1 VIAVFVY
8 EEKHQMPPFPLPL
21 GELMGHWSQYIVYL
35 LIGIAF
41 GVALEVSGFANAP
54 LLASQFYFKNMTV
67 LKVMFGAIVTAMV
80 LVFLSTAIGLLDFN
94 LIYVNPTYL
103 WPGIMGGLI
112 MGVGF
117 ILGGFCPGTS
127 LVSAAVGKIDGVIF
141 VLGVLFGIF
150 AFGETVGFY
159 EDFWYSSYLGRYTI
173 PEWLGLPTGLVVIGI
188 VLMALFMFWGAEQ
201 LEHIFG
207 GRDLSKEPKWRYYA
221 AGGLLGIA
229 VLGAVIGQPTPEERW
244 ARLEATEGAKLA
256 DRQVQIHPGELLAT
270 QADDKVKT
278 ILLDLRPQADFNL
291 FHLEGARNVT
301 YEQLPE
307 LGKELREEP
316 ANTVIVLVSND
327 EAAATEAWKFMK
339 GDSVNNLYILEG
351 GVNNWIRTFA
361 DEEFVATHAI
371 ASPGEDRLAYTFD
384 AALGSGYA
392 FASPNPELHEL
403 EYTSKIQMQV
413 KRGPGGGGCG

>member
-1 VIAVFVY
+1 MA
-8 EEKHQMPPFPLPL
+8 PFPLPL
-21 GELMGHWSQYIVYL
+21 AELMGHWSQYIVYL

-41 GVALEVSGFANAP
+41 GFALEVSGFANAP
-54 LLASQFYFKNMTV
+54 LLAAQFYFKNMTV

-80 LVFLSTAIGLLDFN
+80 LVFLSTAIGLLDYN
-94 LIYVNPTYL
+94 LVYVNPTYL

-141 VLGVLFGIF
+141 VMGVLFGIF

-159 EDFWYSSYLGRYTI
+159 EEFWYSSFLGRYTI
-173 PEWLGLPTGLVVIGI
+173 PEWLGLPTGIVVIGI

-201 LEHIFG
+201 LEHVFG

-221 AGGLLGIA
+221 AAILLGGA
-229 VLGAVIGQPTPEERW
+229 VLAAIIGQPTPEERW
-244 ARLEATEGAKLA
+244 KALEATEGVKLA
-256 DRQVQIHPGELLAT
+256 ERQVQIHPGELLAT
-270 QADDKVKT
+270 QADDKLKT
-278 ILLDLRPQADFNL
+278 ILLDVRSEADFNQ
-291 FHLEGARNVT
+291 FHLQGARNVSF
-301 YEQLPE
+301 EQLPE
-307 LGKELREEP
+307 VGKQLREEP
-316 ANTVIVLVSND
+316 ANTVIVVMSND
-327 EAAATEAWKFMK
+327 EAAATEAWKYMK

-361 DEEFVATHAI
+361 DDEFKATRAI
-371 ASPGEDRLAYTFD
+371 PSPEDDRLAFAFD
-384 AALGSGYA
+384 NALGAGYA
-392 FASPNPELHEL
+392 FSRPNPELHEL
-403 EYTSKIQMQV
+403 EYIPKIQLQV